1 MGWIWTICG
10 RSDPSCFGWAALVVL
25 AVESQVQCREISLHA
40 DADGSVQV
48 GLEPGGS
55 SGQATPFAGKRPVA
69 GREWKDEEGEDAPGE
84 EPLGGSEVL
93 AGCVEGRDIACVGLF
108 SLTSMIRPGVE
119 LKANLESISHRCHLE
134 EIAFV

>member
-1 MGWIWTICG
+1 M
-10 RSDPSCFGWAALVVL
+10 LVVRD
-25 AVESQVQCREISLHA
+25 VGSHVQCREISAHA

-48 GLEPGGS
+48 GLETGGS
-55 SGQATPFAGKRPVA
+55 SNGQATPFAGKRPVA

-84 EPLGGSEVL
+84 EPLGESEVL